1 MILVFIIL
9 LLMISIF
16 TWINS
21 NKIKAYYILYNRGRS
36 PWFVIYFL
44 LLFGLVLI
52 FLPILFTRLS
62 WAPFDYQNTG
72 EIGDL
77 IGGSTAPFIG
87 FTGILVTF
95 FAFWVQYQANLQ
107 QIKAN
112 RDQAVDISK
121 ERFENQYY
129 EMLRLH
135 KENVQ
140 EMNISNLLTAR
151 KCFVR
156 MFYEFRYI
164 YLMCY
169 GIATAQSKL
178 LGKEYTKEELCEL
191 SYKLFFNGI
200 GLENDDTILI
210 LFKQQDHPLIV
221 LVRERLFKVQSA
233 WDEDKNYLAPAVSTE
248 DDTNYIQFE
257 IMFYP
262 FDGHTTRL
270 GHYYR
275 HLFQTVS
282 FVVDSKLEMDRLE
295 RYKYL
300 KLLRAQLS
308 DHEQLLLYYNGLTSF
323 GEEWITNNFFDDYR
337 MIKNIP
343 FLYANF
349 GIKPLE
355 KLGTMNRF
363 HEHIFEWQSR
373 VDA

>member
-1 MILVFIIL
+1 MIIFFVAL
-9 LLMISIF
+9 LLLIAVIAIF
-16 TWINS
+16 QWGT
-21 NKIKAYYILYNRGRS
+21 IKADYDLYKRGKS
-36 PWFVIYFL
+36 PRLVIYFL
-44 LLFGLVLI
+44 LVFGLVLI
-52 FLPILFTRLS
+52 FLPVLFTRLS
-62 WAPFDYQNTG
+62 WSPFDYENTG
-72 EIGDL
+72 EIGDV

-87 FTGILVTF
+87 FAGILVTF

-107 QIKAN
+107 QIQAN
-112 RDQAVDISK
+112 NDQASDISK

-140 EMNISNLLTAR
+140 EMNISNTITGR

-164 YLMCY
+164 YLHCFS
-169 GIATAQSKL
+169 IAMAQANL
-178 LGKEYTKEELCEL
+178 LGKRYTKGELCDL
-191 SYKLFFNGI
+191 AYKLFFNGI
-200 GLENDDTILI
+200 GIKNDDTILI
-210 LFKQQDHPLIV
+210 LFKEKDQPLIT
-221 LVRERLFKVQSA
+221 LVREQLFKVQDA
-233 WDEDKNYLAPAVSTE
+233 WGNTKSYKAPAVSTE
-248 DDTNYIQFE
+248 DNSNIVQFE

-262 FDGHTTRL
+262 FDGHATRL

-282 FVVDSKLEMDRLE
+282 FVTGSKLEMDRIS

-323 GEEWITNNFFDDYR
+323 GEKWITMHYFDDYR

-343 FLYANF
+343 FIYANF
-349 GIKPLE
+349 GVKPLD
-355 KLGTMNRF
+355 KLGARNRF
-363 HEHIFEWQSR
+363 NESIFEWNS
-373 VDA
+373 